1 MKVPIEYGKYYHIY
15 NRGNNYE
22 DLFINEEDYL
32 HFLFIYEIYIS
43 SIADTFAWC
52 LMKNHFH
59 FLVRIK
65 EEKEI
70 GFLNSENIKSEDAS
84 VKWKTYF
91 PDVQDKKFNK
101 KPTPTNQFKHLFNA
115 YTRWFNISHDRISS
129 LFEKNFKRK
138 VITNE
143 KQLKNLIVYIHNNP
157 VNHGF
162 AESILEYP
170 WTSYLELITQ
180 EPTILK
186 RGQVLGYFD
195 NVENFKFV
203 HSLYSEK
210 QVEMINDFIVE

>member
-1 MKVPIEYGKYYHIY
+1 
-15 NRGNNYE
+15 
-22 DLFINEEDYL
+22 
-32 HFLFIYEIYIS
+32 
-43 SIADTFAWC
+43 
-52 LMKNHFH
+52 
-59 FLVRIK
+59 
-65 EEKEI
+65 
-70 GFLNSENIKSEDAS
+70 
-84 VKWKTYF
+84 
-91 PDVQDKKFNK
+91 
-101 KPTPTNQFKHLFNA
+101 
-115 YTRWFNISHDRISS
+115 

>member
-1 MKVPIEYGKYYHIY
+1 
-15 NRGNNYE
+15 
-22 DLFINEEDYL
+22 
-32 HFLFIYEIYIS
+32 
-43 SIADTFAWC
+43 
-52 LMKNHFH
+52 MKNHFH

-162 AESILEYP
+162 ADSIIEYP
-170 WTSYLELITQ
+170 WTSYLELISQ
-180 EPTILK
+180 KPTILK

-203 HSLYSEK
+203 HCLDTETLEGKK
-210 QVEMINDFIVE
+210 QDFIID